1 MVLNNMGEK
10 EVGMISTALTKKNDL
25 PARSSALRRRLG
37 LRGGCSLLHIMVNIS
52 LKKLI
57 RKASTICLKS

>member
-10 EVGMISTALTKKNDL
+10 EVGMISTALKKNDL

-57 RKASTICLKS
+57 RKASTVCLKS